1 MLNFRFSERQLFFI
15 ELFFIISFSVF
26 PLFFTLPFRDNLYL
40 TWEGAYRLYLG
51 QIPFKDFGMPLGFG
65 FFIFP
70 TLFFKLFGP
79 FLSSLLKAQ
88 VFINILSLLSFRS
101 ILKTLN
107 VKPAVILFSTLVFC
121 FSYTFIFFWPWY
133 NNTAFVFEL
142 FAIQFVLYYIFHEN
156 SKFRTGYLILA
167 AIVTFFSFFTKQ
179 DYGGLAFLFC
189 LALIVLNIF
198 YERKILPLLIYAGTT
213 FLTGFIVIKPF
224 LKYEF
229 GYWFNYGQPPHQSRL
244 KMINFLNSFLGN
256 SNWEKFF
263 ILLFVLIILYKLK
276 DISAFL
282 KDKKAVFLAVITIG
296 MILETLITKV
306 TSRLPSD
313 TTTYFYAFAFAFFIT
328 NIDLNIVFE
337 KVTILPVVI
346 VFLFLWW
353 SAMFWKYAGRM
364 FKLASDEPAI
374 GVKDVQKAD
383 NGPWIL
389 TGLPSFGKVSMP
401 EKTVEGLHTILK
413 MDFGKSG
420 QDLKVLN
427 MSELTP
433 LSYELKYTP
442 LTEVPLWYHLNIG
455 MFDKQVEEINQRILS
470 DEFDLI
476 LFEEVPSLDNFY
488 PEKTR
493 EVLRNHYQLVDT
505 FPSPRKEN
513 DSFIEVY
520 RKK

>member
-1 MLNFRFSERQLFFI
+1 MLESRFSERQLFFI
-15 ELFFIISFSVF
+15 EFFFIIAFSIF

-40 TWEGAYRLYLG
+40 TWEGSYRLYLG

-70 TLFFKLFGP
+70 TIFFKIFGP

-88 VFINILSLLSFRS
+88 FLINVLSLLSFRT

-142 FAIQFVLYYIFHEN
+142 FAIQFILHYIFQEK
-156 SKFRTGYLILA
+156 SKFRIGYLVFA
-167 AIVTFFSFFTKQ
+167 SVFTFLSFFTKQ
-179 DYGGLAFLFC
+179 DYGGLAFFFC
-189 LALIVLNIF
+189 LALIILNLF
-198 YERKILPLLIYAGTT
+198 YERKIVPVLIYVGAT

-224 LKYEF
+224 LKYGF

-244 KMINFLNSFLGN
+244 KAINFLNSFLGD
-256 SNWEKFF
+256 SNWEKFYIF
-263 ILLFVLIILYKLK
+263 IFIVIILYKLK
-276 DISAFL
+276 DVSVFL
-282 KDKKAVFLAVITIG
+282 RDKKAVFFALITIG
-296 MILETLITKV
+296 IIAETLITKV

-313 TTTYFYAFAFAFFIT
+313 TTTYFHAFAFAFLLT
-328 NIDLNIVFE
+328 NINLNIAFE
-337 KVTILPVVI
+337 KVTVLPIFILC
-346 VFLFLWW
+346 LFLWW

-364 FKLASDEPAI
+364 LKISDGPVV
-374 GVKDVQKAD
+374 GVKDQKKAD

-389 TGLPSFGKVSMP
+389 TGLKSFGKVSMP
-401 EKTVEGLHTILK
+401 EKTVEGLHKIIK
-413 MDFGKSG
+413 MDFGKKA

-442 LTEVPLWYHLNIG
+442 VTDVPLWYHLNIG
-455 MFDKQVEEINQRILS
+455 MFDKQVDEVNQRILHN
-470 DEFDLI
+470 EFDLI

-488 PEKTR
+488 PEKIR
-493 EVLRNHYQLVDT
+493 DVLRTKYKLIDT
-505 FPSPRKEN
+505 FPSPRKED

-520 RKK
+520 QKN